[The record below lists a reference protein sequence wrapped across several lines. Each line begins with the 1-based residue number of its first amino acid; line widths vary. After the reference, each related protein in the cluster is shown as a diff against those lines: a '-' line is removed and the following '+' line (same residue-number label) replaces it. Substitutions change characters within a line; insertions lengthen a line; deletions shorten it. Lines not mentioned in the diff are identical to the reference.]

1 MKMIITGGRVIDPA
15 RGIDETMD
23 LLIEDGAIAACG
35 RLGEGAA
42 EGAEVIDARGKW
54 VVPGLIDVHTHL
66 REPGQEEK
74 EDIGSGARA
83 AVAGGFT
90 AIAAMANTAPPIDNR
105 PLVEY
110 VLNRGRAANAA
121 RVYPIGAVSKGLK
134 GEELAELADMAEG
147 GAIAFSDDGKPVM
160 NAELMRL
167 ALQYARM
174 LNRPVIAHEEDR
186 NLFSDGAMHFGY
198 WSSMLGLRGIPAVA
212 EETMV
217 ARDLMLAE
225 VTGGHVHIAHVSTA
239 RSAALIR
246 EAKARGIKV
255 TAEVAVH
262 HLILTD
268 EAVATS
274 GYDSNTKVNP
284 PLRPQSDVNALR
296 EALNDGTIDCLVTD
310 HAPHHE
316 DDKNVEYSLAA
327 FGISGLETALPL
339 LLSELVAKGQ
349 LTPARLVT
357 LYSANPARIFGLPGG
372 TLAEGA
378 PADVTIIDPAALYAV
393 DPRKFYSKGK
403 NTPFAGQVLRGRAV
417 ATIVGGQLKMRD
429 GQVLV

>member
-1 MKMIITGGRVIDPA
+1 MKTIIKGGRLIDPA
-15 RGIDETMD
+15 RGIDEVTD
-23 LLIEDGAIAACG
+23 LLIENGVVAADGADAD
-35 RLGEGAA
+35 
-42 EGAEVIDARGKW
+42 GAEIIDAGGKW

-74 EDIGSGARA
+74 EDIRSGSRA

-90 AIAAMANTAPPIDNR
+90 AIAAMANTVPPVDNR
-105 PLVEY
+105 PLVEF
-110 VLNRGRAANAA
+110 VINRGAAANAA
-121 RVYPIGAVSKGLK
+121 RVYAIGSVSKGLK

-167 ALQYARM
+167 ALQYTRM
-174 LNRPVIAHEEDR
+174 FNRPVIAHEEDR
-186 NLFSDGAMHFGY
+186 NLFSDGVMHFGY
-198 WSSMLGLRGIPAVA
+198 WSSMLGLRGIPALA
-212 EETMV
+212 EETMI

-225 VTGGHVHIAHVSTA
+225 ATGGHLHVAHVSTA
-239 RSAALIR
+239 RSLALIR
-246 EAKARGIKV
+246 EAKARGVRV
-255 TAEVAVH
+255 TAEAAVH
-262 HLILTD
+262 HLILSD
-268 EAVATS
+268 EAVSTS
-274 GYDSNTKVNP
+274 DYDTNTKMNP

-296 EALNDGTIDCLVTD
+296 EALADGTIDCLVTD

-316 DDKNVEYSLAA
+316 DDKNVEFPLAA

-339 LLSELVAKGQ
+339 LLGELVAKNL
-349 LTPARLVT
+349 LTPARLVE
-357 LYSANPARIFGLPGG
+357 LYSTNPARVFGLAGG
-372 TLAEGA
+372 TLAAGA
-378 PADVTIIDPAALYAV
+378 PADITIIDPTALYAV